1 MAGEELITFTAAM
14 RRKTCFHEAAH
25 AIVHGLHPFCHVC
38 SLAVAPEG
46 SKEGEWEYRNRK
58 DRVSTDIWGACIT
71 SDTDLLIRWF
81 MFWDSDEGR
90 YVVSDDD
97 AVAHYSQPSA
107 FTRSARI
114 THIRAYCCGLLAG
127 PTAEAILDCDA
138 DGSIWLE
145 LDSDQKGSDLAKV
158 AGLIKLLPYRFE
170 LGFLAEKT
178 EETLRDP
185 KIWQMVADLAQ
196 ALEQSGRMEGDE
208 ISPYLPTP
216 RKNWP
221 GPPMNRIPARWVK
234 RTGAPEI

>member
-1 MAGEELITFTAAM
+1 MAGEELITLTAEM
-14 RRKTCFHEAAH
+14 RRKTCFHETAH

-46 SKEGEWEYRNRK
+46 SKEGEWEYRHRK
-58 DRVSTDIWGACIT
+58 GGVSTDIWGACTT
-71 SDTDLLIRWF
+71 SDTDLLIQWF
-81 MFWDSDEGR
+81 MLWDSDEGC

-107 FTRSARI
+107 ITRSTRI

-127 PTAEAILDCDA
+127 PTAELILDCDT
-138 DGSIWLE
+138 DDSIWLN
-145 LDSDQKGSDLAKV
+145 DVDNDQRGSDLAKV
-158 AGLIKLLPYRFE
+158 TGLVKLLPYRHE
-170 LGFLAEKT
+170 LGFLIEKT

-196 ALEQSGRMEGDE
+196 ALERRGRMEGDE
-208 ISPYLPTP
+208 IGPYLPTP

-221 GPPMNRIPARWVK
+221 GSPRNRIPARWVK
-234 RTGAPEI
+234 RTGDLA